1 MTCNYKIVL
10 VLDGG
15 RDSLL
20 VPIIGLNHLS
30 KRVDPD
36 ALEKSLFNWLDLIVA
51 SGDSVLL
58 ASILAQKNS
67 DVLSK
72 TLKLEDFI
80 HYQNQGA
87 ESDFANYFFHA
98 DVKLRDLKT
107 HYNFLSYDIDTDEV
121 FQFSDIIPTQQGM
134 SVHSML
140 KACMSNPAKNQF
152 VKLGFRHLI
161 SASEFVPNP
170 ILQASHFTR
179 CLYQENPIVIVSIGS
194 GLHEENDLEQEFSK
208 NVEELFKKEL
218 TTKRNWHYFRFNP
231 TFEAC
236 DSIVM
241 KINKTYRY
249 FEDQAQQIDR
259 LIRLMDIRKNGVIT

>member
-15 RDSLL
+15 KDSLL

-30 KRVDPD
+30 KRVDTD
-36 ALEKSLFNWLDLIVA
+36 SLEKSLFNWLDLIVA

-58 ASILAQKNS
+58 ASILSQKNS

-80 HYQNQGA
+80 KYQNQGS
-87 ESDFANYFFHA
+87 ESDFAEHFFSPE
-98 DVKLRDLKT
+98 VKLRDLKT

-121 FQFSDIIPTQQGM
+121 YQFSDIIPTQQGM

-140 KACMSNPAKNQF
+140 KACMSNPTKNQF

-161 SASEFVPNP
+161 SASEFIPNP

-179 CLYQENPIVIVSIGS
+179 CMYQENPIVIVSIGS
-194 GLHEENDLEQEFSK
+194 GLHDTDDIEQEFSK
-208 NVEELFKKEL
+208 NVEDLFKKEL
-218 TTKRNWHYFRFNP
+218 TSKRNWHYFRFNP
-231 TFEAC
+231 TFEAN

-249 FEDQAQQIDR
+249 FEDQTQQIDR
-259 LIRLMDIRKNGVIT
+259 LIRLMEIRKNGVGT